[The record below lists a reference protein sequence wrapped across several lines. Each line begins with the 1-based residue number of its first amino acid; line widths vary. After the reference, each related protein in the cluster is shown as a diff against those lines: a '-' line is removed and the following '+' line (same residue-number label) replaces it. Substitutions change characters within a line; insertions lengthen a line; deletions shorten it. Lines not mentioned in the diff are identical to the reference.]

1 MKIYTNINEN
11 IPNNCVATI
20 GFFDGLH
27 LGHKFLLE
35 QVKEQAISKGRQ
47 ELIISLWPHPSYLFN
62 RPIKLLSTYKEK
74 IALFQKLGV
83 QNLLMLNFT
92 DEISKMSRV
101 EFTNQILIEKLKIS
115 ELVIGFNNSFGKK
128 EEIKEDYDLAIPVNT
143 LNRYYLEGNI
153 EVNSSI
159 IRQMLNLGQI
169 ENANN
174 LLNYKYTL
182 SGTVVSGY
190 QIGRKIGFPT
200 ANIGNIDETKLIP
213 ANGVYIC
220 QVLIEGSTYPAML
233 NIGNRPSFNGNALS
247 MEFHIPDFDA
257 NLYNKEITIEFI
269 KKIRDEKKF
278 ENIDNLVIQLQKDKE
293 TTLAYFR

>member
-27 LGHKFLLE
+27 LGHKFLIE
-35 QVKEQAISKGRQ
+35 QVKSQSISKGKQ

-62 RPIKLLSTYKEK
+62 RPLKLLSTYNEK
-74 IALFQKLGV
+74 IGLFEKLGV
-83 QNLLMLNFT
+83 KNLLMLNFT
-92 DEISKMSRV
+92 VEISKMSRV
-101 EFTNQILIEKLKIS
+101 EFTNQVLIDKLKVS
-115 ELVIGFNNSFGKK
+115 ELVMGFNNSFGKK
-128 EEIKEDYDLAIPVNT
+128 EEFQEAYNLAIPVKT
-143 LNRYYLEGNI
+143 LRKYFLEKDT

-159 IRQMLNLGQI
+159 IRQLLNLGQI
-169 ENANN
+169 ENANS
-174 LLNYKYTL
+174 LLDYKYSI

-200 ANIGNIDETKLIP
+200 ANIGNIDKTKLIP

-220 QVLIEGSTYPAML
+220 QVLIDKKIHPAML
-233 NIGNRPSFNGNALS
+233 NIGNRPSFNGSSLS

-278 ENIDNLVIQLQKDKE
+278 ENIDNLVIQLKKDKE